1 MRKHIKAQVQE
12 ALGGLTEN
20 LNSFEQ
26 WIKELNGEEILEILA
41 QMQELVISVG
51 NTIENWEGAENEV
64 TPKLEE
70 VCELLYQAGCSLEAE
85 EDRRGVIQYLAELIT
100 GIQEDVKKKIPDTL
114 EILFLPYQ
122 VSAWDSLES
131 VWMAAK
137 EDANVRC
144 YVVPLP
150 VYDVQKDGS
159 LGELHYE
166 GDRYP
171 DYVPVVPY
179 QEYSV
184 ESRKPDMIFIH
195 NPYDDANKVTRV
207 PEEYYARNLK
217 RHTDMLVYIP
227 YFVSEEGGPE
237 DHQCFS
243 PGVMYA
249 DRVVVQ
255 PGSIYEKYCRIYT
268 AVLQQNGVEEYFVP
282 AEKKFLPLG
291 SPKVDKLWKMSR
303 EINSLQGKLSGS
315 LPWSWQKV
323 IWKPDGSRKKIILY
337 NLSISSFLQNAENM
351 LQKIDS
357 VFRFFKERQDE
368 VVLLWRP
375 HPLLI
380 NTIRNLA
387 PWLREGYLRRIK
399 RFQEE
404 GWGIY
409 DATPDPNLAMALS
422 DGYYGDNSSLLT
434 IYRETGK
441 PILLQDSN
449 VLDY

>member
-1 MRKHIKAQVQE
+1 MRKHIKAQIQE
-12 ALGGLTEN
+12 VLADLKEN
-20 LNSFEQ
+20 LGTFE
-26 WIKELNGEEILEILA
+26 ELIRGLNQDETFDILT

-51 NTIENWEGAENEV
+51 NTVEDWEGTKNEI

-70 VCELLYQAGCSLEAE
+70 VCELLYQAGCAAE
-85 EDRRGVIQYLAELIT
+85 TGKSQGVILQSLIELLT
-100 GIQEDVKKKIPDTL
+100 EVQEAVEKKIPVTL

-131 VWMAAK
+131 VWLAAK
-137 EDANVRC
+137 EDTNVRC

-166 GDRYP
+166 GERYP
-171 DYVPVVPY
+171 EYVPIVPY
-179 QEYSV
+179 SEYSV
-184 ESRKPDMIFIH
+184 EDRKPDMIFIH
-195 NPYDDANKVTRV
+195 NPYDDANTVTRV

-227 YFVSEEGGPE
+227 YFVSEKGGPA
-237 DHQCFS
+237 DHQCYS

-255 PGSIYEKYCRIYT
+255 PGSIYEKYRRIYT

-291 SPKVDKLWKMSR
+291 SPKVDKLWMISRELSSREKMSY
-303 EINSLQGKLSGS
+303 S
-315 LPWSWQKV
+315 LPWSWQRI
-323 IWKPDGSRKKIILY
+323 IWKPDGSRKKIVLY
-337 NLSISSFLQNAENM
+337 NLSINGFLENAENI
-351 LQKIDS
+351 LQKLDN
-357 VFRFFKERQDE
+357 VFRFFRERQDE

-380 NTIRNLA
+380 NTIKNLA
-387 PWLREGYLRRIK
+387 PWLREGYLRRIR

-409 DATPDPNLAMALS
+409 DDTSDPNLAMALS

-434 IYRETGK
+434 VYRETGK
-441 PILLQDSN
+441 PILLQDASI
-449 VLDY
+449 LD